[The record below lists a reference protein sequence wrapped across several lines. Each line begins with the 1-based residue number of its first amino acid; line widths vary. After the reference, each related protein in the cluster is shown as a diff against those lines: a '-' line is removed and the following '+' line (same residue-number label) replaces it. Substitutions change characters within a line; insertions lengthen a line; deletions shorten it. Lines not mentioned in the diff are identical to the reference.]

1 MKKSIKKAAVL
12 SITALMLAFP
22 AMFAGCKNTK
32 NPMDSS
38 TPSYSSEMSSTSS
51 DSSSASSSGASS
63 DTSASLIES
72 NGATEEIVAT
82 AILRQGSTGNEV
94 KEVQR
99 RLKAWGYYN
108 GSVDGVFGAGTRSA
122 VIAFQKKNGLTADGV
137 VGKSTYKAL
146 GMNSSYQALA
156 GSSSSGSS
164 SSSSQGVNGFSSSEV
179 YLLAKTIYAEG
190 RGEPY
195 TGQVA
200 IGAVVLN
207 RVRSSQFPNSIS
219 GVVYQ
224 KHAFTAVTDGQI
236 NLTPNDTAMKAAK
249 DAVNGWD
256 PTGGALYY
264 YNPAVATSSWIF
276 DRQTVTVI
284 GKHVF
289 AI

>member
-1 MKKSIKKAAVL
+1 MKKSIKKGLALTAACMAISLSAVAVDKSLERVDAETAITAEISPAAV
-12 SITALMLAFP
+12 
-22 AMFAGCKNTK
+22 
-32 NPMDSS
+32 
-38 TPSYSSEMSSTSS
+38 
-51 DSSSASSSGASS
+51 
-63 DTSASLIES
+63 
-72 NGATEEIVAT
+72 
-82 AILRQGSTGNEV
+82 LRQGSKGSEV

-99 RLKAWGYYN
+99 RLKLWGYYK
-108 GSVDGVFGAGTRSA
+108 GSVDGVFGGSTRSA

-146 GMNSSYQALA
+146 GMNSAYQALVEQ
-156 GSSSSGSS
+156 SGSS
-164 SSSSQGVNGFSSSEV
+164 SGGVNGFSSADV

-207 RVRSSQFPNSIS
+207 RVRDRAFPNTIS

-224 KHAFTAVTDGQI
+224 KHAFTAVSDGQI
-236 NLTPNDTAMKAAK
+236 NLTPNDTAMKAAR
-249 DAVNGWD
+249 DALNGWD

-264 YNPAVATSSWIF
+264 YNPAVATSAWIF

>member
-1 MKKSIKKAAVL
+1 MRKSIKKGAAALSVLGLLLVTPATLASRSQDNSAAAARIEQYVEMKKPKWKLPEKQPKPMPEKGTDGVEDENAQTSLAAAVL
-12 SITALMLAFP
+12 
-22 AMFAGCKNTK
+22 
-32 NPMDSS
+32 
-38 TPSYSSEMSSTSS
+38 
-51 DSSSASSSGASS
+51 
-63 DTSASLIES
+63 
-72 NGATEEIVAT
+72 
-82 AILRQGSTGNEV
+82 RQGDKGGEV

-99 RLKAWGYYN
+99 RLKNWGYYTGN
-108 GSVDGVFGAGTRSA
+108 VDGVFGAGTRAA
-122 VIAFQKKNGLTADGV
+122 VIKFQKKNGLTADGV
-137 VGKSTYKAL
+137 VGKSTYQAL
-146 GMNSSYQALA
+146 GMNA
-156 GSSSSGSS
+156 SSSVLTQSS
-164 SSSSQGVNGFSSSEV
+164 AGKFSDSDL

-207 RVRSSQFPNSIS
+207 RVEDPAFPNTIA

-224 KHAFTAVTDGQI
+224 KGAFTAVDDGQI
-236 NLTPNDTAMKAAK
+236 NLTPNETAMKAAR

-256 PTGGALYY
+256 PTGGAMYY
-264 YNPAVATSSWIF
+264 YNPAVATSAWIF

>member
-1 MKKSIKKAAVL
+1 MKKSTKTKIALTAVACALTLSATAAIIK
-12 SITALMLAFP
+12 T
-22 AMFAGCKNTK
+22 
-32 NPMDSS
+32 
-38 TPSYSSEMSSTSS
+38 
-51 DSSSASSSGASS
+51 
-63 DTSASLIES
+63 ASLDGNASLSAQTQAVEGVVS
-72 NGATEEIVAT
+72 A
-82 AILRQGSTGNEV
+82 AILKQGSKGSEV

-99 RLKAWGYYN
+99 RLKLWGYYN
-108 GSVDGVFGAGTRSA
+108 GSVDGVFGKGTRAA

-137 VGKSTYKAL
+137 VGKATYKAL
-146 GMNSSYQALA
+146 GMNSSYQALV
-156 GSSSSGSS
+156 GNST
-164 SSSSQGVNGFSSSEV
+164 SSQSQGTNGFSSSDV
-179 YLLAKTIYAEG
+179 YLLARTIYAEG

-207 RVRSSQFPNSIS
+207 RVRSSSFPNTIA

-224 KHAFTAVTDGQI
+224 KHAFTAVSDGQI
-236 NLTPNDTAMKAAK
+236 NLTPNETAMKAAR
-249 DAVNGWD
+249 DAINGWD

-276 DRQTVTVI
+276 DRQTITVI

>member
-22 AMFAGCKNTK
+22 AMFTGCKNMK

-38 TPSYSSEMSSTSS
+38 TPSYSSETSSTSS

>member
-1 MKKSIKKAAVL
+1 MKKKTGKIAWIAAAAITLGLGGVAATSYGLSVREEQPCVADAQCDAAEAAVL
-12 SITALMLAFP
+12 
-22 AMFAGCKNTK
+22 K
-32 NPMDSS
+32 
-38 TPSYSSEMSSTSS
+38 
-51 DSSSASSSGASS
+51 
-63 DTSASLIES
+63 
-72 NGATEEIVAT
+72 
-82 AILRQGSTGNEV
+82 QGSKGGEV

-99 RLKAWGYYN
+99 RLKNWGYYK
-108 GSVDGVFGAGTRSA
+108 GSVDGVFGAGTKSA
-122 VIAFQKKNGLTADGV
+122 VIAFQKKNGLTADGI
-137 VGKSTYKAL
+137 VGKATYKAL
-146 GMNSSYQALA
+146 GMTASYNVLV
-156 GSSSSGSS
+156 GSSSASGGANGYSS
-164 SSSSQGVNGFSSSEV
+164 SDV

-207 RVRSSQFPNSIS
+207 RVRSSSFPNTVS

-236 NLTPNDTAMKAAK
+236 NLTPNDTAMRAAR
-249 DAVNGWD
+249 DAINGWD

>member
-1 MKKSIKKAAVL
+1 MKKAKKKGIALAIVALTCTLAGGLTAWTKQDNQATYAATAQTINVEEAVETAVL
-12 SITALMLAFP
+12 KVGSR
-22 AMFAGCKNTK
+22 
-32 NPMDSS
+32 
-38 TPSYSSEMSSTSS
+38 S
-51 DSSSASSSGASS
+51 D
-63 DTSASLIES
+63 
-72 NGATEEIVAT
+72 
-82 AILRQGSTGNEV
+82 EV

-99 RLKAWGYYN
+99 RLKQWGYYN
-108 GSVDGVFGAGTRSA
+108 GTVDGVFGAGTKKA

-137 VGKSTYKAL
+137 VGQSTYKAL
-146 GMNSSYQALA
+146 GMTKSYELLT
-156 GSSSSGSS
+156 GGNGTGSSGSNTAS
-164 SSSSQGVNGFSSSEV
+164 GHNGFSSSEV

-195 TGQVA
+195 VGQVA

-207 RVRSSQFPNSIS
+207 RIRSNDFPNTVS

-224 KHAFTAVTDGQI
+224 KHAFTAVSDGQI

-249 DAVNGWD
+249 DAINGWD

-264 YNPAVATSSWIF
+264 YNPAIATSSWIF
-276 DRQTVTVI
+276 NRQTVTVI

>member
-1 MKKSIKKAAVL
+1 MGISAYAETVETAV
-12 SITALMLAFP
+12 
-22 AMFAGCKNTK
+22 
-32 NPMDSS
+32 
-38 TPSYSSEMSSTSS
+38 
-51 DSSSASSSGASS
+51 
-63 DTSASLIES
+63 
-72 NGATEEIVAT
+72 
-82 AILRQGSTGNEV
+82 LRQGSRSSEV

-99 RLKAWGYYN
+99 RLKNWGYYK
-108 GSVDGVFGAGTRSA
+108 GSVDGIFGPNTKKA
-122 VIAFQKKNGLTADGV
+122 VISFQKKNGLKADGV
-137 VGKSTYKAL
+137 VGKDTYKAL
-146 GMNSSYQALA
+146 GMTSSYNDLV
-156 GSSSSGSS
+156 GSSSNGAGGYSS
-164 SSSSQGVNGFSSSEV
+164 SDL

-195 TGQVA
+195 VGQVA

-207 RVRSSQFPNSIS
+207 RVRSKEFPNSVS

-224 KHAFTAVTDGQI
+224 KHAFTAVSDGQI
-236 NLTPNDTAMKAAK
+236 NLTPNETAMKAAK

-264 YNPAVATSSWIF
+264 YNPAVATSAWIF

>member
-1 MKKSIKKAAVL
+1 MNKVKKIAVATTCALGLIVGIGAVGGIKANA
-12 SITALMLAFP
+12 SAF
-22 AMFAGCKNTK
+22 
-32 NPMDSS
+32 
-38 TPSYSSEMSSTSS
+38 
-51 DSSSASSSGASS
+51 SAQ
-63 DTSASLIES
+63 
-72 NGATEEIVAT
+72 EEIVSINT
-82 AILRQGSTGNEV
+82 AVLRQGSKGGEV
-94 KEVQR
+94 REVQR
-99 RLKAWGYYN
+99 RLKLWGYYN

-146 GMNSSYQALA
+146 GMTSSYEALL
-156 GSSSSGSS
+156 GHSSGGSTEAN
-164 SSSSQGVNGFSSSEV
+164 GVNSAEL

-207 RVRSSQFPNSIS
+207 RVRHPSFPNTIS

-224 KHAFTAVTDGQI
+224 KHAFTAVSDGQI
-236 NLTPNDTAMKAAK
+236 NLTPNETAMRAAR
-249 DAVNGWD
+249 DAMNGWD
-256 PTGGALYY
+256 PSGGAIYY

>member
-1 MKKSIKKAAVL
+1 MKKKMRKSAYAIAAALAVGVGVSTVGAL
-12 SITALMLAFP
+12 SERKDE
-22 AMFAGCKNTK
+22 AMAYAYEAGA
-32 NPMDSS
+32 
-38 TPSYSSEMSSTSS
+38 E
-51 DSSSASSSGASS
+51 
-63 DTSASLIES
+63 
-72 NGATEEIVAT
+72 ATET
-82 AILRQGSTGNEV
+82 AVLRQGDKNDEV
-94 KEVQR
+94 REVQR
-99 RLKAWGYYN
+99 RLKNWGYYS
-108 GSVDGVFGAGTRSA
+108 GSVDGIFGAGTKAA

-137 VGKSTYKAL
+137 VGKATYQAL
-146 GMNSSYQALA
+146 GMTSSYNVLV
-156 GSSSSGSS
+156 GSSSSGS
-164 SSSSQGVNGFSSSEV
+164 VNGYSSADV

-207 RVRSSQFPNSIS
+207 RVRDAQFPNTVS

-236 NLTPNDTAMKAAK
+236 NLTPNDTAMRAAK
-249 DAVNGWD
+249 DAMNGWD

-264 YNPAVATSSWIF
+264 YNPAIATSAWIF
-276 DRQTVTVI
+276 NRQTVTVI

>member
-1 MKKSIKKAAVL
+1 MDTSMQFDAVTAAV
-12 SITALMLAFP
+12 
-22 AMFAGCKNTK
+22 
-32 NPMDSS
+32 
-38 TPSYSSEMSSTSS
+38 
-51 DSSSASSSGASS
+51 
-63 DTSASLIES
+63 
-72 NGATEEIVAT
+72 
-82 AILRQGSTGNEV
+82 LRQGSKGGEV

-99 RLKAWGYYN
+99 RLKTWGYYK
-108 GSVDGVFGAGTRSA
+108 GSVDGVFGAGTKSA
-122 VIAFQKKNGLTADGV
+122 VVAFQKKNGLKADGI
-137 VGKSTYKAL
+137 VGASTYKAL
-146 GMNSSYQALA
+146 GMTGSYNVLVGQSENKGNAENA
-156 GSSSSGSS
+156 GSM
-164 SSSSQGVNGFSSSEV
+164 NGFSSSDV

-207 RVRSSQFPNSIS
+207 RVRSAQFPNTVS

-249 DAVNGWD
+249 DAINGWD

-264 YNPAVATSSWIF
+264 YNPAVATSAWIF

>member
-1 MKKSIKKAAVL
+1 MKKSIKKGLAVAAACLTLSLSSAAVGKAVEKAQAET
-12 SITALMLAFP
+12 SVTAEL
-22 AMFAGCKNTK
+22 
-32 NPMDSS
+32 
-38 TPSYSSEMSSTSS
+38 TP
-51 DSSSASSSGASS
+51 
-63 DTSASLIES
+63 
-72 NGATEEIVAT
+72 VAE
-82 AILRQGSTGNEV
+82 ILRQGSKGTDV

-99 RLKAWGYYN
+99 RLKLWGYYK
-108 GSVDGVFGAGTRSA
+108 GSVDGVFGAGTRAA
-122 VIAFQKKNGLTADGV
+122 VLSFQKKNGLKADGV

-146 GMNSSYQALA
+146 GMNSAYQALA
-156 GSSSSGSS
+156 GQSGNNNG
-164 SSSSQGVNGFSSSEV
+164 GVNGFSSSDV

-207 RVRSSQFPNSIS
+207 RVRDRAFPNTIS

-224 KHAFTAVTDGQI
+224 KHAFTAVSDGQI
-236 NLTPNDTAMKAAK
+236 NLTPNDTAMKAAR
-249 DAVNGWD
+249 DAINGWD

-264 YNPAVATSSWIF
+264 YNPAVATSAWIF
-276 DRQTVTVI
+276 DRETVTVI

>member
-1 MKKSIKKAAVL
+1 MKKKTGKVAWIVALALTLGGATATTVGALSMDKTVCVAERQENVEETAVL
-12 SITALMLAFP
+12 
-22 AMFAGCKNTK
+22 KK
-32 NPMDSS
+32 
-38 TPSYSSEMSSTSS
+38 
-51 DSSSASSSGASS
+51 
-63 DTSASLIES
+63 
-72 NGATEEIVAT
+72 
-82 AILRQGSTGNEV
+82 GSTGSEV

-99 RLKAWGYYN
+99 RLKNWGYYN
-108 GSVDGVFGAGTRSA
+108 GKIDGVFGAGTRSA
-122 VIAFQKKNGLTADGV
+122 VIAFQKKNGLKADGV
-137 VGKSTYKAL
+137 VGKATYKAL
-146 GMNSSYQALA
+146 GMTASYNLLVGNSSSESTKGYT
-156 GSSSSGSS
+156 
-164 SSSSQGVNGFSSSEV
+164 SSEV

-207 RVRSSQFPNSIS
+207 RVRNSAFPNTIS
-219 GVVYQ
+219 GVIYQ

-236 NLTPNDTAMKAAK
+236 NLTPNETAMRAAR
-249 DAVNGWD
+249 DAINGWD

-276 DRQTVTVI
+276 DRQTITVI

>member
-1 MKKSIKKAAVL
+1 MKKKTGKRVAVL
-12 SITALMLAFP
+12 AVSMALLATTAAALGSAQ
-22 AMFAGCKNTK
+22 K
-32 NPMDSS
+32 
-38 TPSYSSEMSSTSS
+38 S
-51 DSSSASSSGASS
+51 DY
-63 DTSASLIES
+63 
-72 NGATEEIVAT
+72 TETVTQEQALEQVAV
-82 AILRQGSTGNEV
+82 LKQGSKNGEV

-99 RLKAWGYYN
+99 RLKNWGYYN
-108 GSVDGVFGAGTRSA
+108 GSVDGVFGSGTKSA
-122 VIAFQKKNGLTADGV
+122 VIAFQKKNGLKADGV
-137 VGKSTYKAL
+137 VGKATYKAL
-146 GMNSSYQALA
+146 GMTSSYNLLTGSNAA
-156 GSSSSGSS
+156 TGNGGYSSSD
-164 SSSSQGVNGFSSSEV
+164 V
-179 YLLAKTIYAEG
+179 YLLARTIYAEG

-207 RVRSSQFPNSIS
+207 RVRSRQFPNTVS

-236 NLTPNDTAMKAAK
+236 NLTPNETAMRAAR
-249 DAVNGWD
+249 DAINGWD

-264 YNPAVATSSWIF
+264 YNPAVATSAWIF

>member
-1 MKKSIKKAAVL
+1 MKKSVKKGIVTTLLAGAFLVPAGIAAVTREREN
-12 SITALMLAFP
+12 STLA
-22 AMFAGCKNTK
+22 
-32 NPMDSS
+32 
-38 TPSYSSEMSSTSS
+38 
-51 DSSSASSSGASS
+51 
-63 DTSASLIES
+63 IE
-72 NGATEEIVAT
+72 NVETVAEV
-82 AILRQGSTGNEV
+82 AVLRQGSKGGEV

-99 RLKAWGYYN
+99 RLKLWGYYN
-108 GSVDGVFGAGTRSA
+108 GSVDGVFGAGTRAA

-137 VGKSTYKAL
+137 VGKSTYRAL
-146 GMNSSYQALA
+146 GMTGSYNVLA
-156 GSSSSGSS
+156 GQTNSGGANGYSSSD
-164 SSSSQGVNGFSSSEV
+164 V

-207 RVRSSQFPNSIS
+207 RVRSNDFPNTIA

-236 NLTPNDTAMKAAK
+236 NLTPNETAMKAAR
-249 DAVNGWD
+249 DAINGWD
-256 PTGGALYY
+256 PTGGAIYY
-264 YNPAVATSSWIF
+264 YNPAVATSAWIF